1 MNSKNKVNIEA
12 YKTAYRAAHNK
23 EANIRMLSRGW
34 CTIGTQEDKSRV
46 HIDDLPK
53 MAATLMDRI
62 CSGYYKKSA
71 QITERK
77 MPNLCA
83 LGHVEFLAKLDE
95 VARADNPGLDEELWQ
110 AILAE
115 AMNRLR
121 S

>member
-1 MNSKNKVNIEA
+1 MNSKNKQYIEA

-23 EANIRMLSRGW
+23 EAEVHLLSRGW
-34 CTIGTQEDKSRV
+34 CTIGTQEDKARV
-46 HIDDLPK
+46 HIDELPK
-53 MAATLMDRI
+53 MAGTLMDRI
-62 CSGYYKKSA
+62 CSGYYKKPA
-71 QITERK
+71 QIAERK

-83 LGHVEFLAKLDE
+83 LGHVEFLAMLDE
-95 VARADNPGLDEELWQ
+95 TAREDNPGLDEELWQ